1 MRRPTITLVATIA
14 VLGGSLLAT
23 SPSAPASAGTTSCEA
38 GTVLVQGRVRDA
50 ATTLPLAETTS
61 IGITPLVG
69 TPDGEGTGPDSRWST
84 CLVPGSYT
92 FDFTADSYRPEYF
105 HDAPDAGSATP
116 VEVVLGDTVVV
127 NESLVPKGRVI
138 AGRVT
143 NAVGAPKP
151 ASIGIWRLTSAG
163 WRSIDGIGNDMPSG
177 RWSFRVPYVGRYRV
191 SADVDHHTSEFWR
204 NKSRLSL
211 ATTINVT
218 SDTTFIS
225 GIDLDL
231 AYCTTSASIC
241 RPPGF
246 TS

>member
-14 VLGGSLLAT
+14 VLGGSLLVA
-23 SPSAPASAGTTSCEA
+23 SPSAPASAGTISCEA

-50 ATTLPLAETTS
+50 ATTLPLAEVTS
-61 IGITPLVG
+61 VGVYQDGISI
-69 TPDGEGTGPDSRWST
+69 DGEGTGPDSRWAT
-84 CLVPGSYT
+84 CLAPGDYS
-92 FDFTADSYRPEYF
+92 FDFMADSYRHEFF
-105 HDAPDAGSATP
+105 HDAPDVGAAAVVP
-116 VEVVLGDTVVV
+116 VALPGPVVV

-177 RWSFRVPYVGRYRV
+177 RWSFRVPYVGRYRI

-218 SDTTFIS
+218 SATTFIS
-225 GIDLDL
+225 GVDLDL
-231 AYCTTSASIC
+231 SYCTTSASIC